1 MFKSASN
8 PSIPMK
14 GAIMQNSFF
23 SLAALA
29 VLSLSAG
36 SVSAA
41 PEQDESASQNIFQ
54 QLDKNSDGTVTADE
68 VPQDK
73 ERFFDHLIRT
83 GDENKDGKLTKT
95 EFESSLKKEDQKF
108 PAAGGTD
115 QQRNR
120 RGMQEFM
127 NRLDRNGDK
136 KISRDELPEP
146 LRDRMEPLFQRMNT
160 DEIPLET
167 FQRIAGMNRG
177 RPVGNRE
184 ERPRAG
190 DEKMDQERYERFFQS
205 LDTNKDGK
213 LTLEEAPERGK
224 QILKQIYR
232 QADKGADSSLSKQEF
247 LEAIKKQPRPG
258 RRPGDRD
265 RGAEMKRPEMSDR
278 SAGRRGDF
286 QGRMPQPAFMKSL
299 DTNQDGKLDSS
310 ELEQMKDLLKKLDR
324 NEDGSLDL
332 RELMGGDRGG
342 FNPRGRERDR
352 MNRPRRPSTDSPEN
366 KQPESD
372 SKKPAA

>member
-1 MFKSASN
+1 MFKSASD

-23 SLAALA
+23 LLAALA

-83 GDENKDGKLTKT
+83 GDQNKDGKLTKT

-115 QQRNR
+115 QNQNR

-177 RPVGNRE
+177 RPDGNRK

-232 QADKGADSSLSKQEF
+232 QADKGPDSSLSKQEF

>member
-1 MFKSASN
+1 
-8 PSIPMK
+8 
-14 GAIMQNSFF
+14 MQNSFF

-115 QQRNR
+115 QQQNR

-146 LRDRMEPLFQRMNT
+146 LRDRMEPLFKRMNT

-265 RGAEMKRPEMSDR
+265 RGAEMKRPEMSDS

-366 KQPESD
+366 KQPESE